1 MKNQYSKTE
10 LSFQIGILKDQIDN
24 LWRGSIML
32 NLLHTRI
39 NLSLI
44 ENSEMKYVLKGI
56 ESLINLNIEELENR
70 VKFIEEN
77 INV

>member
-1 MKNQYSKTE
+1 MKNQHSKTE

-44 ENSEMKYVLKGI
+44 ENSEMEYVLKGI